1 MFYSLTGNIVKTGAG
16 FVAIECGGVAFR
28 CLTSNQTLYELSGDK
43 QATLYTYLNV
53 REDALDLFGFSSENE
68 LEWFRLLISVNGVG
82 PKAALAILS
91 ELSPDNL
98 ALSISASDEK
108 AISRAPGVGKKIA
121 QRIILD
127 LKDKVGGLAG
137 NSVSDVN
144 MTKVSAV
151 NDMSNTSEAVAAL
164 SMLGYSQSEASVAVS
179 KLDPTLS
186 TEMLIR
192 QALKLLSKQ

>member
-16 FVAIECGGVAFR
+16 FVAVECGGVAFR
-28 CLTSNQTLYELSGDK
+28 CLTSNQTLYEISGDK
-43 QATLYTYLNV
+43 QTTLYTYLNV
-53 REDALDLFGFSSENE
+53 REDALDLFGFSTEYE
-68 LEWFRLLISVNGVG
+68 LDWFKLLISVNGVG

-186 TEMLIR
+186 TETLIR
-192 QALKLLSKQ
+192 QALKLLSNQ